1 MANDK
6 CLRRESFGQTLG
18 RSALLLIVALLYAGC
33 TTSDPQT
40 PTGSP
45 PVSGTPLWG
54 ELSGELSAA
63 SSPYRVTGDLTVLAG
78 ENLTIEP
85 GVELRFD
92 GLFKFVVLG
101 HLEAIGTPEANIVF
115 TSGQG
120 SLGAGDFGQWRA
132 IIFDTGDREA
142 SGDTS
147 VLAYCQVK
155 FGAVWDSTQRYPDS
169 TGLWQN
175 GAVMCW
181 NSSPTIRNCNVLFNG
196 YHGIYAIGQNSQPD
210 ILNNIIYEND
220 GDGIRCEPLP
230 EQAVLATPEIWYNDS
245 KENNARQFADVPA
258 GIGEITQINA
268 NGDSCDIQFN
278 MIKDPMFVDFE
289 AQDYSLDACSPCIS
303 AGLPDALGHLAT
315 LGSYPYDVASSEL
328 RGNIGGRPSPITA
341 AGNPW
346 MVSCDAFVNPGDE
359 LTIEPGAL
367 LIIQGVYGLRVSGL
381 IQADG
386 ATFITEDS
394 TNQAIDWL
402 GIELTAEAD
411 PLSYIRNCRL
421 VNASTHQKTYPFGGV
436 ITVLGTAADISH
448 NTFENCTYA
457 AVSCQHL
464 AEPTISYN
472 LIDGFGPVAIN
483 CFDNSSPSIHHNIIR
498 NGLGYGVLCEFFSS
512 PAIESNIIYATGHI
526 GIKCDNFSAPAI
538 LYNTIVQNVYAG
550 ILCWT
555 GSDPT
560 VRNNIIAFNGSA
572 LTWPDSTYGNGLGV
586 AGSSFPGIQ
595 FNDFYQAAG
604 AVFSSGLSPWPDSTN
619 VIADPLF
626 EDLNGGDFHLQP
638 GSGSPALTAG
648 EDGGEVGAYGQGD
661 WD

>member
-1 MANDK
+1 MANDN
-6 CLRRESFGQTLG
+6 CLRRESFGQTPG
-18 RSALLLIVALLYAGC
+18 RIALMLIVVLLYSGC
-33 TTSDPQT
+33 STLSPEA
-40 PTGSP
+40 PPGSP
-45 PVSGTPLWG
+45 PVTGTPL
-54 ELSGELSAA
+54 SGEQSGILYAG

-78 ENLTIEP
+78 EDLIIEP

-101 HLEAIGTPEANIVF
+101 HLEAIGTPEANIIF

-120 SLGAGDFGQWRA
+120 SLETGDFGQWRA
-132 IIFDTGDREA
+132 IIFDTGEREA
-142 SGDTS
+142 AGDTS
-147 VLAYCQVK
+147 VLAYCQIK

-175 GAVMCW
+175 GAVICW

-196 YHGIYAIGQNSQPD
+196 YHGIYAIGQGSQPQ

-230 EQAVLATPEIWYNDS
+230 GQAVLAVPEIWYNDS

-258 GIGEITQINA
+258 GIGENTRVNA

-289 AQDYSLDACSPCIS
+289 AQDYSLDPCSPCIA
-303 AGLPDALGHLAT
+303 AGPGEGADRAM
-315 LGSYPYDVASSEL
+315 LGSVPYYIGATEL
-328 RGNIGGRPSPITA
+328 RGDIGGRVITA

-346 MVSCDAFVNPGDE
+346 TVTCDIFVDPGE
-359 LTIEPGAL
+359 SLTIETGSL
-367 LIIQGVYGLRVSGL
+367 VVVQGVYGLRVSGL
-381 IQADG
+381 IQAEG

-402 GIELTAEAD
+402 GIELTPEAE

-421 VNASTHQKTYPFGGV
+421 ANASTYQKNYPFGGV
-436 ITVLGTAADISH
+436 ITVAGTVADISH

-457 AVSCQHL
+457 AITCQHL

-472 LIDGFGPVAIN
+472 VIDGFGPVAIN
-483 CFDNSSPSIHHNIIR
+483 CFDNSSPSIHHNVIR
-498 NGLGYGVLCEFFSS
+498 SGMGYGILCEFFSS
-512 PAIESNIIYATGHI
+512 PVIEANIIYATGHV

-538 LYNTIVQNVYAG
+538 QYNTIVQNIYAG
-550 ILCWT
+550 LLCWT
-555 GSDPT
+555 GSDPA
-560 VRNNIIAFNGSA
+560 VRNNIVAFNGSA
-572 LTWPDSTYGNGLGV
+572 ATWLDTTHGNGLGV

-595 FNDFYQAAG
+595 FNDFYQAEG
-604 AVFSSGLSPWPDSTN
+604 AIFSSGLSPWPDNTN
-619 VIADPLF
+619 IIADPLF
-626 EDLNGGDFHLQP
+626 EDLNGGDFHLQ
-638 GSGSPALTAG
+638 SGSPALTAG